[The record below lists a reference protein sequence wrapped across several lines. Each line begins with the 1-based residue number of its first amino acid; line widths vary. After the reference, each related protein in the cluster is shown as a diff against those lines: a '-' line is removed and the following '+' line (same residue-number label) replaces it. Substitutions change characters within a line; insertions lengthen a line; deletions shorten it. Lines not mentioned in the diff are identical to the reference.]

1 MIKKIINRNLER
13 MAREILSLDDAE
25 VKSFVKEMKKEG
37 VDEANQIEFLKTIL
51 SQALIADEEEYQES
65 FYEHMDD
72 FLHTFRMHSE
82 SYQFSVELINS
93 TVHSVRRFR
102 LPAYLMVSDLCY
114 AVLASYQSLGSHMF
128 VLDYKNER
136 FCLDMEHEAD
146 MIPADLVPLGK
157 LEMRKGNTLKLI
169 YDFGENWEF
178 LIRYDGKKKVD
189 YVENYPELL
198 SGEGYNIWED
208 EKDLLE
214 KLIINP
220 KEIITDNV
228 TIEEC
233 AEAERIAMFD
243 EKQKE
248 SFVDELFE
256 LKDSY
261 EAIDFANLMDDM
273 NDQLNGEYQA

>member
-208 EKDLLE
+208 EKDLLCRHF
-214 KLIINP
+214 L
-220 KEIITDNV
+220 
-228 TIEEC
+228 
-233 AEAERIAMFD
+233 
-243 EKQKE
+243 
-248 SFVDELFE
+248 L
-256 LKDSY
+256 
-261 EAIDFANLMDDM
+261 
-273 NDQLNGEYQA
+273 